1 MTGQLYAQGDIILE
15 PVEDD
20 IEAERRQGQAIDP
33 DGAIVLGRG
42 ELSGHRHAVH
52 GDAKLVRVP
61 LSDIA
66 RDVPPILYV
75 GHLVVNAE
83 VAVLI
88 HEEHGAIELPKGLY
102 RVRRQRQ
109 FTHARRDR
117 LVAD

>member
-1 MTGQLYAQGDIILE
+1 MTGQLYAQGDILLE
-15 PVEDD
+15 PVEDN
-20 IEAERRQGQAIDP
+20 IEAEKRLGLLTDP
-33 DGAIVLGRG
+33 DGAVVLGRG
-42 ELSGHRHAVH
+42 ERSGHRHAVH

-61 LSDIA
+61 LNDIA
-66 RDVPPILYV
+66 HAMPAALYV

-83 VAVLI
+83 IAVLA
-88 HEEHGAIELPKGLY
+88 HEEHGAIELPKGIY